1 MIGITKHRLETAGII
16 VSPQDNVSPL
26 EGPVIQSITLVDQLT
41 RAERSPFRAIPAPG
55 HTIHVVTSGRVEQ
68 QICGMDQAFGPKT
81 AVWYHAGEIGQGRIL
96 EAPWTFYTV
105 NFIAPTLMPPPVQQR
120 VQPASREL
128 IKRADL
134 LLHTWRDA
142 SGSPMV
148 RHLRAHALLLEI
160 LLELLPKSA
169 QLLRVDLPTRLWWNI
184 EVIVR
189 DDLSQPISMAILQKM
204 VRRSQQNITC
214 ACRFAVGMSP
224 MKRIKQVR
232 LNYARG
238 LVQFSKLSMSEIAYR
253 VGYCRVQEFSRDYR
267 KHFGVVPTED
277 RRLGPQ
283 YRKLELPDDQ

>member
-1 MIGITKHRLETAGII
+1 MS
-16 VSPQDNVSPL
+16 SPHQVSPL

-41 RAERSPFRAIPAPG
+41 RAERSPFRAISAPG

-68 QICGMDQAFGPKT
+68 QICGMDQAFGPRT
-81 AVWYHAGEIGQGRIL
+81 AVWYYENENGQGRIL

-120 VQPASREL
+120 VRRASRKL
-128 IKRADL
+128 SQRADWL
-134 LLHTWRDA
+134 LNAWRDA
-142 SGSPMV
+142 SGSPMA
-148 RHLRAHALLLEI
+148 RHIRAHALLLEI
-160 LLELLPKSA
+160 LLELLPKSV
-169 QLLRVDLPTRLWWNI
+169 QPLRVDLPTQLWWNI
-184 EVIVR
+184 EAIFR
-189 DDLSQPISMAILQKM
+189 ADLSQPISMAILQNM
-204 VRRSQQNITC
+204 VRRSQQNIVR

-267 KHFGVVPTED
+267 RHFGVVPTED
-277 RRLGPQ
+277 RRPGPR
-283 YRKLELPDDQ
+283 YRELELPDDR